1 MAGAPSAPGAQP
13 ARGAAGARA
22 WVARRVL
29 CYAHQGGAREGPSS
43 TLWAMER
50 ALAAG
55 ADAIELDVHT
65 TADGHVVVC
74 HDPTVDAT
82 TNGHGRIGTMTLGEL
97 RALDNAYWWAP
108 GSVVA
113 PGRPDHEYP
122 LRGRAPEDRSLG
134 VATLDEVL
142 EAFPG
147 AIVNLDIKQRD
158 PPYEEAVA
166 RCLRAH
172 GRGDDVIVAS
182 FNDASTAAFRAVA
195 PEFATSAGTLGVAEF
210 WRAAHAGEPLA
221 TVPYVALQVPVQT
234 SGVTVCDEVL
244 VAAAH
249 EAGVAVH
256 VWTVDDPGEMAR
268 LIELGVDGIITDVPS
283 VAVDVIGGAGARWG
297 RA

>member
-1 MAGAPSAPGAQP
+1 M
-13 ARGAAGARA
+13 
-22 WVARRVL
+22 WLERRVL

-65 TADGHVVVC
+65 TADGHLVVC

-82 TNGHGRIGTMTLGEL
+82 TNGSGRISAQTLAEL
-97 RALDNAYWWAP
+97 RALDNAYSWAP

-113 PGRPDHEYP
+113 TGLADHEYP
-122 LRGRAPEDRSLG
+122 LRGRAPQDPSLG
-134 VATLDEVL
+134 IASLDEVL
-142 EAFPG
+142 DAFPG
-147 AIVNLDIKQRD
+147 VIVNLDIKERD

-172 GRGDDVIVAS
+172 GRSDDVIVAS

-210 WRAAHAGEPLA
+210 WRAAHAGEPLT

-234 SGVTVCDEVL
+234 AGVTVCDDVL

-249 EAGVAVH
+249 RAGVAVH
-256 VWTVDDPGEMAR
+256 VWTVDDADEMAR
-268 LIELGVDGIITDVPS
+268 LIEMGVDGIITDVPS
-283 VAVDVIGGAGARWG
+283 VAVEVITGAGARWG
-297 RA
+297 RG